1 MSVILR
7 TNQLTKRYAHRTV
20 VDHLSMTI
28 HEGDIY
34 GFIGKKRSR
43 EDHLCQAPVPAVRTH
58 RGQNLPSTAWTSEII
73 ATRITSLCFRW
84 YFRISACFPSP

>member
-34 GFIGKKRSR
+34 GLSEKRAGKTTLIRMITG
-43 EDHLCQAPVPAVRTH
+43 LAPRMTGP
-58 RGQNLPSTAWTSEII
+58 
-73 ATRITSLCFRW
+73 SLCSGAG
-84 YFRISACFPSP
+84 SAEA